1 MPDYIRG
8 FDSLHPLP
16 SRLNKGSTGF
26 RIIRKWPIQTSNQT
40 RYFTIHCCSGKFSA
54 IMEQWFKDNW
64 LLVAEISLAASIA
77 TIISVWIAIWQ
88 WLDARRKGRDLEHF
102 LLGLKGAELPE
113 RVVNQINDMLA
124 RLKRGKRG

>member
-1 MPDYIRG
+1 
-8 FDSLHPLP
+8 L
-16 SRLNKGSTGF
+16 
-26 RIIRKWPIQTSNQT
+26 
-40 RYFTIHCCSGKFSA
+40 GKFSA

>member
-1 MPDYIRG
+1 
-8 FDSLHPLP
+8 
-16 SRLNKGSTGF
+16 
-26 RIIRKWPIQTSNQT
+26 
-40 RYFTIHCCSGKFSA
+40 
-54 IMEQWFKDNW
+54 MEQWLKDNW
-64 LLVAEISLAASIA
+64 ALVTIVGLAASIA